1 MKKNR
6 VLRRFAV
13 WAGWFL
19 LCFLAFGSSANAI
32 EIKDIQSSKGVHAWL
47 VEDHTVPVIAI
58 QFSFK
63 GGSVQEPAG
72 KEGLANLMS
81 GLFDEGAGDIR
92 SDAFQAWLDDLGG
105 DMSFSASKDT
115 IRGSL
120 RVLAENREQAVKLL
134 ALALQKPRFDQ
145 DAVDRIREQL
155 AVSIRA
161 SERDPST
168 IAQKKFATMV
178 YGKHPYGRWSEGTPE
193 SLAKITR
200 DDLVSA
206 HAKMFA
212 RDNVKIGIVGPVSP
226 EEARKII
233 EQVFDALPQKAHLQ
247 PIEPAKLRLG
257 GMTTV
262 NYNMPQTS
270 ITLLYPGIKRKDPQF
285 FAAYLM
291 NYVLGGSGLTS
302 RLFTEVREKRGLAYS
317 VSSSLMNFDYA
328 SALAISTGT
337 RADRAQ
343 ESLKTIREEVKR
355 MATKGVTA
363 SELAAAKSY
372 IIGSYAVQN
381 MGSSADIASTL
392 VGLQEQDLPVDYIR
406 KRGDLIN
413 AVTQDAANAVAK
425 RLFSAEPAILMVGPM
440 KD

>member
-13 WAGWFL
+13 WTGWFL

-47 VEDHTVPVIAI
+47 VENHTVPVIAI

-72 KEGLANLMS
+72 KEGLTNLMS

-92 SDAFQAWLDDLGG
+92 SDAFQAWLDDIGG
-105 DMSFSASKDT
+105 DMSFSANKDT

-120 RVLAENREQAVKLL
+120 RVLAENRDQAVKLL

-155 AVSIRA
+155 AVGIRA

-226 EEARKII
+226 EDARKII
-233 EQVFDALPQKAHLQ
+233 EQVFDALPQKAHLR
-247 PIEPAKLRLG
+247 PVEPAKLHLG

-270 ITLLYPGIKRKDPQF
+270 ITLIYPGIKRKDPQF

-317 VSSSLMNFDYA
+317 VSSNLMNFDYA

-355 MATKGVTA
+355 MATTGVTA

-372 IIGSYAVQN
+372 IIGAYAVQN

-392 VGLQEQDLPVDYIR
+392 VGLQEQDLPVDYIG

-425 RLFSAEPAILMVGPM
+425 RLFTAEPAILMVGPM

>member
-19 LCFLAFGSSANAI
+19 LCFLVFRSSANAI

-72 KEGLANLMS
+72 KEGLTNLMS

-105 DMSFSASKDT
+105 DMSFSASKDA

-200 DDLVSA
+200 ADLVSA

-247 PIEPAKLRLG
+247 SIEPAKLRLG

-270 ITLLYPGIKRKDPQF
+270 ITLLYPGIKRKDPEF
-285 FAAYLM
+285 FAAHLM

-317 VSSSLMNFDYA
+317 VSSSLINFDYA

-355 MATKGVTA
+355 MATTGVTA

-392 VGLQEQDLPVDYIR
+392 VGLQEQDLPVDYIS

-413 AVTQDAANAVAK
+413 AVTQDATNAVAK

>member
-19 LCFLAFGSSANAI
+19 LCFLVFRSSANAI

-72 KEGLANLMS
+72 REGLTNLMS

-105 DMSFSASKDT
+105 DMSFSASKDA

-200 DDLVSA
+200 EDLVSA

-270 ITLLYPGIKRKDPQF
+270 ITLLYPGIKRKDPEF
-285 FAAYLM
+285 FAAHLM

-302 RLFTEVREKRGLAYS
+302 RLFTEVREKRGLTYS
-317 VSSSLMNFDYA
+317 VSSSLINFDYA

-355 MATKGVTA
+355 MATTGVTA

-392 VGLQEQDLPVDYIR
+392 VGLQEQDLPVDYIS

>member
-1 MKKNR
+1 MKRNR
-6 VLRRFAV
+6 VLCRFAGWV
-13 WAGWFL
+13 GWFL
-19 LCFLAFGSSANAI
+19 LCFLAFSYSANAI

-72 KEGLANLMS
+72 KEGLTDLMS

-105 DMSFSASKDT
+105 DMSFSVSKDAV
-115 IRGSL
+115 RGSL
-120 RVLAENREQAVKLL
+120 RVLAENRDQAVKLL
-134 ALALQKPRFDQ
+134 ALAVQKPLFDQ

-155 AVSIRA
+155 AVGIRA

-247 PIEPAKLRLG
+247 TIEPAKLHLG

-270 ITLLYPGIKRKDPQF
+270 ITLLYPGIKRKDPEF

-291 NYVLGGSGLTS
+291 NYILGGSGLTS

-317 VSSSLMNFDYA
+317 VNSGLMNLDYA
-328 SALAISTGT
+328 SALTISTGT

-355 MATKGVTA
+355 MATTGVTA

-425 RLFSAEPAILMVGPM
+425 RLLSAEPAILMVGPM